1 MKGGEVSEK
10 DTVERRERKNH
21 GRKKGVDGEEWDNQR
36 PMGIRMQAER
46 KWSLAGLQQGSEH

>member
-1 MKGGEVSEK
+1 MSEK

-36 PMGIRMQAER
+36 PMGTRMQAAR
-46 KWSLAGLQQGSEH
+46 KWSLAGLQQGSEP